1 MNPLNPCLVIAMLV
15 VGCSAG
21 RPKAVEPKAP
31 PEKSP
36 SAAVKTES
44 AAKPAEAEPVSK
56 PARTASET
64 LLLPGQMYSL
74 AFPSSEAGNK
84 AEQRCQKHADKPQQ
98 RNQCMKQER
107 AKIKDDVLHF
117 IKDERGNMFWVSS
130 EQRGNLLKRRKKV
143 GFTIVKETEN
153 TVELKL
159 KGAAAPVVISVPN
172 EYSIEV
178 PDPRHGTLVYES
190 KMDIAT
196 DE

>member
-1 MNPLNPCLVIAMLV
+1 MNPFNPSLAFVILV

-21 RPKAVEPKAP
+21 KPSATEPKP
-31 PEKSP
+31 LPEKSAAAEKP
-36 SAAVKTES
+36 EPPPKSAE
-44 AAKPAEAEPVSK
+44 PEPVSK
-56 PARTASET
+56 PTRSASET

-74 AFPSSEAGNK
+74 AFSSSQAGIEA
-84 AEQRCQKHADKPQQ
+84 EERCQKHDKPQK

-107 AKIKDDVLHF
+107 TKIKDDVLHF

-143 GFTIVKETEN
+143 GFKIVKETEN

-159 KGAAAPVVISVPN
+159 KGAAKPVVISVPN
-172 EYSIEV
+172 DYSIEV
-178 PDPRHGTLVYES
+178 PDPAHGTLVYES

-196 DE
+196 EE

>member
-1 MNPLNPCLVIAMLV
+1 MNPFPPFLATAVLI

-21 RPKAVEPKAP
+21 RPQAAEPKAL

-36 SAAVKTES
+36 PVADKAES
-44 AAKPAEAEPVSK
+44 EAKPAAAEPVSK
-56 PARTASET
+56 PTRTASET

-74 AFPSSEAGNK
+74 AFSSSEVGDK
-84 AEQRCQKHADKPQQ
+84 AEQRCQKHADKPQK

-117 IKDERGNMFWVSS
+117 IKDERGNMFWVVS

-143 GFTIVKETEN
+143 GFKIVKETEN

-159 KGAAAPVVISVPN
+159 KGAAAPVVITVPN
-172 EYSIEV
+172 DYSIEV
-178 PDPRHGTLVYES
+178 PDPNHGSLIYES

-196 DE
+196 EE